1 MARIKIDYGIDLG
14 TTNSAIC
21 RMEKGVPVIKKIEV
35 TDDTM
40 PSCVFFNRRGG
51 TVVGASAYRSM
62 KSDKKMA
69 TKSWNVA
76 DSNTYVEFKRTM
88 GTDKIYESKNMADK
102 GLKATYTSEELSS
115 EVLKA
120 LKSFV
125 TDEVFR
131 SVVITVPAKFT
142 VNQKTATKQAAKLA
156 GFDHCEL
163 LQEPIAASMAYGL
176 SSDQKNGYWMVF
188 DFGGGTFDAALLK
201 VEDGIMQVFDTEGDN
216 FLGGKNLDYAIV
228 DDIIIPYLKENY
240 SVEGILADER
250 RKEVLRDA
258 MKTYAED
265 LKNKLSFQEQ
275 EDIISNLGE
284 LGEDED
290 GEEIELDLT
299 VTQKQAFDAMR
310 PYFQKAVDICKVL
323 LERNR
328 MRGSQLNKIIMVGGP
343 THSPLIRQMLRD
355 QITENVDTSI
365 DPMIAV
371 ASGAALYASTID
383 ADVKDSDVEIGT
395 IRLSVGYE
403 STSVELSEW
412 VSVQLDKTAT
422 GANCPNKVFVELIS
436 SDKTWSSAKTEIDEN
451 GNVIEANLQEGK
463 ANSFSIIA
471 YDELGTK
478 LECFPNE
485 ITIIQGSKVGAAPLP
500 YFIGIEMWDEG
511 KKKLVFEPIEGLEKN
526 KPLPATGI
534 LNGLKTTSQL
544 RPGNPSDRLVIPI
557 YQADEFEQGASSKL
571 YEYVTDVVI
580 DGSDVNIV
588 ITEGTSV
595 DLTIKADSSEMMILE
610 AYLPSSD
617 LTISKELKTDKKQSL
632 DVAAKTIIENF
643 AEAERSIKEL
653 EEDGVDTTDLRSKL
667 EEVRTENQNSSETKM
682 VLQHQKEVMRE
693 IEKRDSNSEFN
704 RVEKELKRV
713 FKMTE
718 EDQKKYG
725 NFQTGQVLD
734 QLRTMVDE
742 AIAKKDLKMA
752 KDVLDQVH
760 SLDVKLALVEY
771 FVAWILGWHKRFETL
786 AWKDK
791 SRARQL
797 VNQAIAIINDSPTA
811 EKLGPYVD
819 QLVDLLPASAVPEGA
834 KDRLT
839 RG

>member
-21 RMEKGVPVIKKIEV
+21 RMEKGQPVIKKIEV

-62 KSDKKMA
+62 KSDKKSA
-69 TKSWNVA
+69 TKSWKIEG
-76 DSNTYVEFKRTM
+76 SNTYVEFKRTM
-88 GTDKIYESKNMADK
+88 GTDKVYHSKNMEDK
-102 GLKATYTSEELSS
+102 GLKADYTSEELSA

-125 TDEVFR
+125 TDETFR

-156 GFDHCEL
+156 GFEHCEL

-216 FLGGKNLDYAIV
+216 YLGGKNLDYAIV
-228 DDIIIPYLKENY
+228 DEIIIPYLRENY
-240 SVEGILADER
+240 AVDSIMADEK

-265 LKNKLSFQEQ
+265 LKNKLSFQDK

-284 LGEDED
+284 LGEDEE

-299 VTQKQAFDAMR
+299 VTQEQAFAAMR
-310 PYFQKAVDICKVL
+310 PLFQKAVDICKTL
-323 LERNR
+323 LDRNS
-328 MRGSQLNKIIMVGGP
+328 MRGSQLDKIILVGGP
-343 THSPLIRQMLRD
+343 THSPLIRQMLRE

-365 DPMIAV
+365 DPMTAV
-371 ASGAALYASTID
+371 ASGAALFASTLD
-383 ADVKDSDVEIGT
+383 ADVKSDDIEVGT
-395 IRLSVGYE
+395 IRLNVGYE
-403 STSVELSEW
+403 STSVETTEW
-412 VSVQLDKTAT
+412 VSIQLDKAAT
-422 GANCPNKVFVELIS
+422 GVNCPNKVFVELVS
-436 SDKTWSSAKTEIDEN
+436 SDKTWSSGKTEIDTN
-451 GNVIEANLQEGK
+451 GNVVEAHLQEGK
-463 ANSFSIIA
+463 ANSFSILT
-471 YDELGTK
+471 YDEQGTA
-478 LECFPNE
+478 LDCFPNE

-500 YFIGIEMWDEG
+500 YFIGIEIWDED
-511 KKKLVFEPIEGLEKN
+511 KKKLVFQPIEGLEKN
-526 KPLPATGI
+526 KPLPATGA
-534 LNGLKTTSQL
+534 LNNLKTTSQL
-544 RPGNPSDRLVIPI
+544 RPGNISDSLIIPV
-557 YQADEFEQGASSKL
+557 YQADECEEGTSSKL
-571 YEYVTDVVI
+571 YEYVADVVI
-580 DGSDVNIV
+580 DGGDVNQLIP
-588 ITEGTSV
+588 EDASV
-595 DLTIKADSSEMMILE
+595 DLTFKADTSEMMTIE
-610 AYLPSSD
+610 AYFPSFD

-632 DVAAKTIIENF
+632 DKAKKTIADNF
-643 AEAERSIKEL
+643 AEAERNITKL
-653 EEDGVDTTDLRSKL
+653 EKAGIDTTDLRSKL
-667 EEVRTENQNSSETKM
+667 QDVKTEDSNNTETKM

-693 IEKRDSNSEFN
+693 IEKRESDTEFD

-725 NFQTGQVLD
+725 SFQTGQILD
-734 QLRTMVDE
+734 QLRGLVDE
-742 AIAKKDLKMA
+742 AIAKRDVQMA
-752 KDVLDQVH
+752 KGVLDQVQA
-760 SLDVKLALVEY
+760 LDYKLALVEY
-771 FVAWILGWHKRFETL
+771 YIAWILGWNNRFDNM

-791 SRARQL
+791 TRARQL
-797 VNQAIAIINDSPTA
+797 INSAIGIINDSPTA
-811 EKLGPYVD
+811 DKLEPYVH
-819 QLVDLLPASAVPEGA
+819 QLISLLPPSQVP
-834 KDRLT
+834 KDAAGRLKK
-839 RG
+839 G

>member
-21 RMEKGVPVIKKIEV
+21 RMEKGVPIIKKIEV

-62 KSDKKMA
+62 KSDKKSA
-69 TKSWNVA
+69 TKSWKVEG
-76 DSNTYVEFKRTM
+76 SNTYVEFKRTM
-88 GTDKIYESKNMADK
+88 GTDKVYQSKNMVGK
-102 GLKATYTSEELSS
+102 GLKSNYTSEELSS

-125 TDEVFR
+125 TDETFR

-216 FLGGKNLDYAIV
+216 YLGGKNLDYAIV

-240 SVEGILADER
+240 AVEGILADKK

-265 LKNKLSFQEQ
+265 LKNKLSFQDQ

-299 VTQKQAFDAMR
+299 VTQEQAFNAMR
-310 PYFQKAVDICKVL
+310 PHFQKAVDICKTL
-323 LERNR
+323 LERNS
-328 MRGSQLNKIIMVGGP
+328 MRGNQLNKIIMVGGP

-365 DPMIAV
+365 DPMTAV
-371 ASGAALYASTID
+371 ACGAALYASTID
-383 ADVKDSDVEIGT
+383 ADVKDTDVEIGT
-395 IRLSVGYE
+395 IRLNVGYE
-403 STSVELSEW
+403 STSVESSEW
-412 VSVQLDKTAT
+412 VSVQLDKAAT
-422 GANCPNKVFVELIS
+422 GANCPDKVYVELVS
-436 SDKTWSSAKTEIDEN
+436 SDKTWSSGKTEIDAN
-451 GNVIEANLQEGK
+451 GNVIEANLKEGK
-463 ANSFSIIA
+463 ANSFSILA
-471 YDELGTK
+471 YDEQGTK

-500 YFIGIEMWDEG
+500 YYIGIEMWDEE

-534 LNGLKTTSQL
+534 LNGSKTTSQL
-544 RPGNPSDRLVIPI
+544 RPGNSTDKLVIPI

-580 DGSDVNIV
+580 DGSDVDNLIP
-588 ITEGTSV
+588 EGTSV
-595 DLTIKADSSEMMILE
+595 DLTIKADSSEMMTLE
-610 AYLPSSD
+610 AYFPSSD
-617 LTISKELKTDKKQSL
+617 LTVSKELKTDKKQSL
-632 DVAAKTIIENF
+632 DDAAKTISDNF
-643 AEAERSIKEL
+643 AEAERTIKNL
-653 EEDGVDTTDLRSKL
+653 EKEGVDTTDLRAKL
-667 EEVRTENQNSSETKM
+667 EEVKTENENNTETKM

-693 IEKRDSNSEFN
+693 IEKRDSGSEFD

-734 QLRTMVDE
+734 QLRSMVDE
-742 AIAKKDLKMA
+742 AIAKRDVKMA
-752 KDVLDQVH
+752 KEVLDQVH
-760 SLDVKLALVEY
+760 ALDYKLALVEY
-771 FVAWILGWHKRFETL
+771 FVAWILGWNKRFDTL
-786 AWKDK
+786 AWKDRN
-791 SRARQL
+791 RARQL
-797 VNQAIAIINDSPTA
+797 INQAIAIINDSPTA
-811 EKLGPYVD
+811 DKLEPYVD
-819 QLVDLLPASAVPEGA
+819 QLVDLLPPSAVPAGA
-834 KDRLT
+834 SGRLT